1 MSLEE
6 ATTMQL
12 SRMADYGVR
21 AMMDLASL
29 PPESKALIPDIAR
42 RQDVPRAF
50 LAKIIPRL
58 AKEGLL
64 HTQRGA
70 AGGVKLGRPADEIS
84 LLEIL
89 QAVDGP
95 IVLAPCSLEP
105 ENCSRSADCG
115 AAPVWRAAQV
125 ALDRTLANT
134 TLSDLVNNSA
144 AGNRK
149 TRKR

>member
-1 MSLEE
+1 
-6 ATTMQL
+6 MQL

-64 HTQRGA
+64 RTQRGA

-95 IVLAPCSLEP
+95 IVLAPCSVKP
-105 ENCSRSADCG
+105 ENCPRYSNCG
-115 AAPVWRAAQV
+115 VAPVWRAAQV
-125 ALDRTLANT
+125 ALDQTLANT
-134 TLSDLVNNSA
+134 MLSDLLNSGA
-144 AGNRK
+144 RKSSK
-149 TRKR
+149 TRG